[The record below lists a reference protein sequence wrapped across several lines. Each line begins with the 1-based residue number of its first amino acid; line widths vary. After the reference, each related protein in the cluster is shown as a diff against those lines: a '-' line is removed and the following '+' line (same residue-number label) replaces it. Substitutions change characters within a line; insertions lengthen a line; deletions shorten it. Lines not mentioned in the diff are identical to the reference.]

1 MLYAVRGDA
10 ALAACDYDS
19 AIREYSAAID
29 LHSASDTI
37 YASRSKA
44 RSEKKL
50 WEEALLDAQ
59 KVRWH
64 PISVAN
70 INVHFGIHRS
80 SSSPGRLILD
90 IS

>member
-1 MLYAVRGDA
+1 MLYAVKGDA

-19 AIREYSAAID
+19 AIHEYSAAID

-44 RSEKKL
+44 KLQKTL

-64 PISVAN
+64 PISVTN
-70 INVHFGIHRS
+70 INFHFGYS
-80 SSSPGRLILD
+80 
-90 IS
+90 